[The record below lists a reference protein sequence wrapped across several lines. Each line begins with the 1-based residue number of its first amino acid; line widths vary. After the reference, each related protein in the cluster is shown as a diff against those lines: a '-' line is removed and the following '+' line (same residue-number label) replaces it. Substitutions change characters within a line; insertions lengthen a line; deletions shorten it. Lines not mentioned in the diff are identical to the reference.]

1 MLLEASLALVA
12 LLAYLYWRWQQK
24 STYWTKLGVRQPPS
38 NPFLV
43 GNDALP
49 RLLSA
54 KNANRAMLEQYN
66 QFKGEKYYGT
76 YTPVSAIPILHLR
89 DLDLMQHVMGKQ
101 ERSTCI

>member
-66 QFKGEKYYGT
+66 QFKGPSMSDVRKVLGFLDPLPPCHCSIQAT
-76 YTPVSAIPILHLR
+76 YQYIWNPP
-89 DLDLMQHVMGKQ
+89 
-101 ERSTCI
+101 